1 MGWGKKGTI
10 WTFGPWMV
18 NTPLLGLNDG
28 VIYIYMLVSVL
39 SLESWFITTFRK

>member
-1 MGWGKKGTI
+1 MGQKRDHLDL
-10 WTFGPWMV
+10 WTMV